1 MIVCVVCFPV
11 FHFQKTK
18 RNFAPNPLSCDHCW
32 VVYKVLEH
40 CGDEPEQADTGYYV
54 TDE

>member
-1 MIVCVVCFPV
+1 MISNLTSLILENV
-11 FHFQKTK
+11 
-18 RNFAPNPLSCDHCW
+18 
-32 VVYKVLEH
+32 EH